1 MSNSLESSYIYI
13 LNISGKIHQNKKVEY
28 NDRNCQDNHQTRGLS
43 SLEEQRFPKISGE
56 STVSLNGLSMVN
68 FTCMAMSS
76 VYNFS
81 IM

>member
-1 MSNSLESSYIYI
+1 MNNTSESSYIYI

-28 NDRNCQDNHQTRGLS
+28 NDRNCQDNHQPRGLS

-56 STVSLNGLSMVN
+56 SEVRVN
-68 FTCMAMSS
+68 FTRMAMSS